1 MRKMMLQASKEG
13 GGCMSVDVFL
23 SEPKVFHPALT
34 NPANFV
40 GKGQTLS
47 ELTFGR
53 GSKVIFEQTMFTK
66 HINT

>member
-1 MRKMMLQASKEG
+1 
-13 GGCMSVDVFL
+13 MSVDVFL

-34 NPANFV
+34 NPSNFV

-53 GSKVIFEQTMFTK
+53 RSKVIFEQTMFTK